1 VGSVGRVIS
10 LVDDLSVYYE
20 SFGAGRPIVFLP
32 GWGNANGE
40 GRDVHEPVFAT
51 HPGWRRIYID
61 PPGTGQTPSRP
72 WIKNQD
78 DMVDVLA
85 RAIENIL
92 APATDTASPGPGL
105 VAPATGAAG
114 PAPEPFALAGT
125 SAGGLH
131 ARAIVQRDPTRILG
145 LLLRVPGVIVDRA
158 QRTLPVDDPSVWDAG
173 YRAAHQQK
181 QDLYYDVAEAMADL
195 EFLGGIQGDVGKY
208 GLSVEPRARLEVP
221 TLIVTGRQDTM
232 TGYADAW
239 GLVDDYPRATYA
251 VLDRADHDLPV
262 GDHGLYQA
270 LVGDWLTRMAK
281 HPGA

>member
-1 VGSVGRVIS
+1 MIS
-10 LVDDLSVYYE
+10 LVDDLPVYYE

-40 GRDVHEPVFAT
+40 GRHVHEPVFTT
-51 HPGWRRIYID
+51 HPGWRRIYLD

-85 RAIENIL
+85 RAIQNIL
-92 APATDTASPGPGL
+92 APATGPASPSPEL
-105 VAPATGAAG
+105 IASAAG
-114 PAPEPFALAGT
+114 RELFALAGT

-131 ARAIVQRDPTRILG
+131 ARAIVQRDPSRILG

-158 QRTLPVDDPSVWDAG
+158 QRTLPVDDPSVWGAG

-181 QDLYYDVAEAMADL
+181 QDLYYDPAEAMADL
-195 EFLGGIQGDVGKY
+195 EFLGGIQSDVAKY
-208 GLSVEPRARLEVP
+208 SLSIDPCARLETP

-239 GLVDDYPRATYA
+239 RLLADYPRATYA

-262 GDHGLYQA
+262 DDQGLYQA
-270 LVGDWLTRMAK
+270 LVGNWLTRMEK

>member
-1 VGSVGRVIS
+1 VIS
-10 LVDDLSVYYE
+10 LVDDLPVYYE

-40 GRDVHEPVFAT
+40 VRDVHEPVFAT

-61 PPGTGQTPSRP
+61 PPGTGRTQSRP

-85 RAIENIL
+85 RAIEDIL
-92 APATDTASPGPGL
+92 APATGTASPSPG
-105 VAPATGAAG
+105 
-114 PAPEPFALAGT
+114 PFALAGT

-131 ARAIVQRDPTRILG
+131 ARGIAHRDPTRILG

-158 QRTLPVDDPSVWDAG
+158 RRTLPVDDPSVWDAG

-181 QDLYYDVAEAMADL
+181 QDLYYGPAEAMADL
-195 EFLGGIQGDVGKY
+195 EFLGGIQGDVAKY
-208 GLSVEPRARLEVP
+208 GLSVEPRARLDVP
-221 TLIVTGRQDTM
+221 TLIVTGRQDVM

-239 GLVDDYPRATYA
+239 GLLEDYPRATYA

-262 GDHGLYQA
+262 DDHGLYQA
-270 LVGDWLTRMAK
+270 LVGDWLTRMEK